1 MYVTFVIGYDPSMAK
16 LKVSMDVPMSPE
28 DAWNKAS
35 DLTGFDQWLSIHEA
49 WRGEL
54 PAALSAGTTISSVV
68 TVKGLRNRVAWTLK
82 QYNPPRSLVL
92 KGDGKGGVKLG
103 LVLSVD
109 PAAEG
114 ARVALDIDLGG
125 APLFGPIGSGVAR
138 ALRGDIE
145 SSLQKFVT
153 LYA

>member
-1 MYVTFVIGYDPSMAK
+1 MYVTFAIGYDPSMAK
-16 LKVSMDVPMSPE
+16 LKVSVDVPMSPD
-28 DAWNKAS
+28 DAWTRAS

-54 PAALSAGTTISSVV
+54 PDELRAGTTISSVV
-68 TVKGLRNRVAWTLK
+68 TVKGLRNRVSWTFK

-103 LVLSVD
+103 LVLSVA
-109 PAAEG
+109 PATEG
-114 ARVALDIDLGG
+114 SKVSLDIDLGG

-145 SSLQKFVT
+145 SSLQTFVT

>member
-1 MYVTFVIGYDPSMAK
+1 MAK
-16 LKVSMDVPMSPE
+16 LKVSVDVPMSPE
-28 DAWNKAS
+28 NAWNRAS
-35 DLTGFDQWLSIHEA
+35 DLTGFEQWLSIHEA
-49 WRGEL
+49 WRGDL
-54 PAALSAGTTISSVV
+54 PAELSAGTTVSSIV

-92 KGDGKGGVKLG
+92 KGEGKGGVRLG
-103 LVLSVD
+103 LLLSVD
-109 PAAEG
+109 PVPVG
-114 ARVALDIDLGG
+114 AQVALDIDLGG

-145 SSLQKFVT
+145 SSLRTFVS